1 MKTFATSLVAGAGMF
16 CVIQWWQ
23 IAYRLWLFYADYGC
37 ERGVN
42 HIDGGDFLMIY
53 VVDVFLLSASL
64 FAFRIF
70 RQDRAWRFGAAVIG
84 ILNALGWLTLFIM
97 HKTGVLVEYGEFI
110 RHCRGLSH

>member
-1 MKTFATSLVAGAGMF
+1 MV

-23 IAYRLWLFYADYGC
+23 IAYRLWLFYFDYGC

-42 HIDGGDFLMIY
+42 HIGDEDFQAIY
-53 VVDVFLLSASL
+53 VVDVLLLFVAL

-70 RQDRAWRFGAAVIG
+70 RQDIAWRYGAAVIG

-97 HKTGVLVEYGEFI
+97 HKTGVLVRYSEFI
-110 RHCRGLSH
+110 RHWKGLSH